1 MEVAAVVAVGVVV
14 VDVEDEGIRVAGE
27 EADDVWSAARV
38 LTAVP
43 PPVCVT

>member
-1 MEVAAVVAVGVVV
+1 MVAVGVVV
-14 VDVEDEGIRVAGE
+14 VDVEDEGVWVAGE
-27 EADDVWSAARV
+27 EADDVWSAERV